1 MMKMN
6 QFGEIGQM
14 NNQKQYI
21 NNQIEQLNNHM
32 GQMMQ
37 INQFEQMRHN
47 QWDK

>member
-1 MMKMN
+1 MIQMN

-14 NNQKQYI
+14 NNQMQYI

-47 QWDK
+47 QMG